1 MTSVAEPRVSIII
14 PVHNQWS
21 YTWKCLMAIAAAT
34 RDVPHEVIIVD
45 NASTDDTAAALAAL
59 ESVRHRRNDAN
70 LGFGAA
76 CNQGASM
83 ARAPLLAFLNND
95 TEPQPGW
102 LSAMVRVADADPR
115 VAVVNPRLV
124 FPDGTI
130 QHAGFI
136 VAYGFPYP
144 VSVIPREY
152 RKPAD
157 AANERV
163 ELRAAS
169 GACLLVQTAIFGA
182 LKGFDDAFING
193 YEDIDLCFRIGLAG
207 GRIIYAPDAIVIHHE
222 AISGGRFKNE
232 AVNLDRFQQ
241 RWMRRWDRFDYDYRI
256 KAGRAPTD
264 AARPGVS
271 VVVVAWNALGTVIP
285 CLENLRACVGDQDEI
300 VIIDDGSQGASAAA
314 LDYFVAQHP
323 AQARVVRLKSREG
336 FAGAA
341 RVGLQE
347 AAREFVALLPA
358 NLKVGPHWLDR
369 LVGHLRG
376 DPSIGVITPSGSGN
390 PVRDSGPL
398 YAPPPPATG
407 RSSVL
412 DKL

>member
-14 PVHNQWS
+14 PVHNQWP

-34 RDVPHEVIIVD
+34 RDVPHEVIVVD
-45 NASTDDTAAALAAL
+45 NGSTDETAPALAAL
-59 ESVRHRRNDAN
+59 ENVRHRRNDAN

-83 ARAPLLAFLNND
+83 ARAPSLLFLNND

-115 VAVVNPRLV
+115 IAAVNPRLV

-152 RKPAD
+152 RKPAG
-157 AANERV
+157 AASERV

-193 YEDIDLCFRIGLAG
+193 YEDIDLCFRIGQAG
-207 GRIIYAPDAIVIHHE
+207 GRIIYAPDAVVVHHE
-222 AISGGRFKNE
+222 AMSGGRFKNE

-241 RWMRRWDRFDYDYRI
+241 RWMRRWDRFDYDYRT

-264 AARPGVS
+264 PARPGVS
-271 VVVVAWNALGTVIP
+271 V
-285 CLENLRACVGDQDEI
+285 
-300 VIIDDGSQGASAAA
+300 
-314 LDYFVAQHP
+314 
-323 AQARVVRLKSREG
+323 
-336 FAGAA
+336 
-341 RVGLQE
+341 
-347 AAREFVALLPA
+347 
-358 NLKVGPHWLDR
+358 
-369 LVGHLRG
+369 
-376 DPSIGVITPSGSGN
+376 
-390 PVRDSGPL
+390 
-398 YAPPPPATG
+398 
-407 RSSVL
+407 
-412 DKL
+412 